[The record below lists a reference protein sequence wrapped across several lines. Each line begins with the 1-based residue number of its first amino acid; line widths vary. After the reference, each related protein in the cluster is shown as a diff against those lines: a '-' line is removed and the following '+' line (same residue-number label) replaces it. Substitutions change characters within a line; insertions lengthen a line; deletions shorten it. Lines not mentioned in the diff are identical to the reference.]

1 MEWGLVVQRAVLGL
15 AWVWA
20 VWLAIREVW
29 EFLREGKKQESE
41 AAARRP

>member
-20 VWLAIREVW
+20 VWLAIREVRNIL
-29 EFLREGKKQESE
+29 ERKQ
-41 AAARRP
+41 